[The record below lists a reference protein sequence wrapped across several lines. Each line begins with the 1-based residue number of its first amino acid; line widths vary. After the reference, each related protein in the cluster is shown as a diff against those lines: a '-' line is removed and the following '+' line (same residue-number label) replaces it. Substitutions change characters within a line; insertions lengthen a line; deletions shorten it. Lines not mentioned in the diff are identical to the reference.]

1 MDKLSEGITSAF
13 NTAGTEANKA
23 KLQTEIAMK
32 QHQIKGIKQE
42 FGVRGQRMKP
52 NLSDVAA
59 PRLGATTASQVAAW
73 DLMARDDTAGLQ
85 ALFKQRQATA
95 QNVVGD
101 LGKLQRQLADLGGPK
116 PTHVVSVT
124 VPAGAKEGESIEAK
138 ASDGS
143 TVRITVPAG
152 TAPGAT
158 LHVRVPVALPP
169 PVDPTVPVAQG
180 TPVVTTT
187 AEPVEPAK

>member
-59 PRLGATTASQVAAW
+59 PRLGAATASQVAAW

-95 QNVVGD
+95 QNVIGD

-124 VPAGAKEGESIEAK
+124 VPAGPTLCRNQFLGASFAPDSLISTQAPKK
-138 ASDGS
+138 ASPSRRRPPTARRSGS
-143 TVRITVPAG
+143 RCPRGRRPARRC
-152 TAPGAT
+152 TCAF
-158 LHVRVPVALPP
+158 R
-169 PVDPTVPVAQG
+169 
-180 TPVVTTT
+180 
-187 AEPVEPAK
+187 

>member
-42 FGVRGQRMKP
+42 FGVRGQRMKSNGRRGAP
-52 NLSDVAA
+52 GGRGAPGAA
-59 PRLGATTASQVAAW
+59 RLGAATAESWPPWTPSTRRQHDGVVSPVDFNDCAQVAAW

-95 QNVVGD
+95 QNVIGD

-124 VPAGAKEGESIEAK
+124 VPAGSTLCRNQFLG
-138 ASDGS
+138 ASFCTRLTG
-143 TVRITVPAG
+143 
-152 TAPGAT
+152 
-158 LHVRVPVALPP
+158 
-169 PVDPTVPVAQG
+169 
-180 TPVVTTT
+180 
-187 AEPVEPAK
+187 

>member
-1 MDKLSEGITSAF
+1 M
-13 NTAGTEANKA
+13 
-23 KLQTEIAMK
+23 
-32 QHQIKGIKQE
+32 
-42 FGVRGQRMKP
+42 
-52 NLSDVAA
+52 
-59 PRLGATTASQVAAW
+59 ASQDAAW

-95 QNVVGD
+95 QNVIGD

-124 VPAGAKEGESIEAK
+124 VPAGPTLRRNQISRRLICTRDFHTGAKEGESIEAK

>member
-1 MDKLSEGITSAF
+1 MSA
-13 NTAGTEANKA
+13 APPKA
-23 KLQTEIAMK
+23 KAGDRAERHRRPRQAPAAARRPGRAQADARRERNRAGRS
-32 QHQIKGIKQE
+32 H
-42 FGVRGQRMKP
+42 
-52 NLSDVAA
+52 AA
-59 PRLGATTASQVAAW
+59 PKSNFLGAS
-73 DLMARDDTAGLQ
+73 LAG
-85 ALFKQRQATA
+85 FHT
-95 QNVVGD
+95 
-101 LGKLQRQLADLGGPK
+101 
-116 PTHVVSVT
+116 
-124 VPAGAKEGESIEAK
+124 GAKEGESIEAK

>member
-1 MDKLSEGITSAF
+1 MIDKLSEGITSAF

-42 FGVRGQRMKP
+42 FGVRGQRMKSNGRRGP
-52 NLSDVAA
+52 GPTRGAPGGRGAPGAA
-59 PRLGATTASQVAAW
+59 RLGAATAESWPPWTPSTRRQHDGVVSPVDFNDCAQVAAW

-95 QNVVGD
+95 QNVIGD

-124 VPAGAKEGESIEAK
+124 VPAG
-138 ASDGS
+138 
-143 TVRITVPAG
+143 P
-152 TAPGAT
+152 T
-158 LHVRVPVALPP
+158 LCRNQISRCLIC
-169 PVDPTVPVAQG
+169 TRLTG
-180 TPVVTTT
+180 
-187 AEPVEPAK
+187 

>member
-1 MDKLSEGITSAF
+1 M
-13 NTAGTEANKA
+13 
-23 KLQTEIAMK
+23 
-32 QHQIKGIKQE
+32 
-42 FGVRGQRMKP
+42 
-52 NLSDVAA
+52 
-59 PRLGATTASQVAAW
+59 ASQVAAW

-95 QNVVGD
+95 QNVIGD
-101 LGKLQRQLADLGGPK
+101 LGRLQRQLADLGGPK

-124 VPAGAKEGESIEAK
+124 VPAGPTLCRNQFLGASFAPDSLADFHTGAKEGESIEAK

-152 TAPGAT
+152 TSPGAT

>member
-1 MDKLSEGITSAF
+1 MPKLNFSGDSL
-13 NTAGTEANKA
+13 AGFHT
-23 KLQTEIAMK
+23 
-32 QHQIKGIKQE
+32 
-42 FGVRGQRMKP
+42 
-52 NLSDVAA
+52 
-59 PRLGATTASQVAAW
+59 
-73 DLMARDDTAGLQ
+73 
-85 ALFKQRQATA
+85 
-95 QNVVGD
+95 
-101 LGKLQRQLADLGGPK
+101 
-116 PTHVVSVT
+116 
-124 VPAGAKEGESIEAK
+124 GAKEGESIEAK

-152 TAPGAT
+152 TSPGAT

>member
-1 MDKLSEGITSAF
+1 
-13 NTAGTEANKA
+13 
-23 KLQTEIAMK
+23 
-32 QHQIKGIKQE
+32 
-42 FGVRGQRMKP
+42 
-52 NLSDVAA
+52 
-59 PRLGATTASQVAAW
+59 
-73 DLMARDDTAGLQ
+73 MARDDTAGLQ
-85 ALFKQRQATA
+85 ALFKQRQTTA
-95 QNVVGD
+95 QNVIGD

-124 VPAGAKEGESIEAK
+124 VPPGPTLCRNHISSRRLIAPDSLADFHTGAKEGESIEAK

-187 AEPVEPAK
+187 AEPVAAK

>member
-1 MDKLSEGITSAF
+1 
-13 NTAGTEANKA
+13 
-23 KLQTEIAMK
+23 
-32 QHQIKGIKQE
+32 
-42 FGVRGQRMKP
+42 
-52 NLSDVAA
+52 
-59 PRLGATTASQVAAW
+59 
-73 DLMARDDTAGLQ
+73 MARDDTAGLQ
-85 ALFKQRQATA
+85 AVFKQRQAPA
-95 QNVVGD
+95 QNVIGD

-124 VPAGAKEGESIEAK
+124 VPAGPTRCRNQFFAPDSLADFHTGAKEGESIEAK

-152 TAPGAT
+152 TSPGAT

>member
-1 MDKLSEGITSAF
+1 MAAPPKEKGFMDKLSEGISSAF

-59 PRLGATTASQVAAW
+59 PRLGAATASQVAAW

-95 QNVVGD
+95 QNVIGCVEIKTLRRVRPSTRRLLD
-101 LGKLQRQLADLGGPK
+101 
-116 PTHVVSVT
+116 SV
-124 VPAGAKEGESIEAK
+124 A
-138 ASDGS
+138 
-143 TVRITVPAG
+143 
-152 TAPGAT
+152 
-158 LHVRVPVALPP
+158 VPVPHCS
-169 PVDPTVPVAQG
+169 T
-180 TPVVTTT
+180 
-187 AEPVEPAK
+187 EPARRTRLTV